1 LAMWSRVPWTGAGQ
15 ILAMLDG
22 DDAETCTSAVQ
33 DPKIY
38 FDGLVADGAL
48 ERAIGFLSVA
58 LPAREAIQ
66 WAWRVLL
73 FTAAPVDDQWRAR
86 LRENIA
92 DWLAHPSEGLR
103 RTIWSIAK
111 ERDESWP
118 EKLLAG
124 AVFFSGGSIGPE
136 NGSRIE
142 PPRAITGKLAA
153 SAIIA
158 AAHGSGSA
166 AALLRLAVI
175 DGSRIAE
182 GEL

>member
-1 LAMWSRVPWTGAGQ
+1 MWSRVPWTGASQ
-15 ILAMLDG
+15 ILAILDG
-22 DDAETCTSAVQ
+22 ETTGARAPAVQ
-33 DPKIY
+33 DPKVY
-38 FDGLVADGAL
+38 FDGLVASGAL
-48 ERAIGFLSVA
+48 ERAISFLSIA
-58 LPAREAIQ
+58 LPPREAVQ
-66 WAWRVLL
+66 WAWRVLQ
-73 FTAAPVDDQWRAR
+73 FTAQPTDGEWRIR

-92 DWLAHPSEGLR
+92 LWLAGPSEGLR

-124 AVFFSGGSIGPE
+124 AIFFSGGSIGPE
-136 NGSRIE
+136 GGSVIE
-142 PPRAITGKLAA
+142 PPRAISGKLAA

-158 AAHGSGSA
+158 AAHASGST
-166 AALLRLAVI
+166 AALLRLAAI

>member
-1 LAMWSRVPWTGAGQ
+1 MWSRVPWTRANQ

-22 DDAETCTSAVQ
+22 ADAKPPGRIVQ
-33 DPKIY
+33 DPKVY
-38 FDGLVADGAL
+38 FDSLVADGAL
-48 ERAIGFLSVA
+48 ERAVGFLSVA
-58 LPAREAIQ
+58 LPPREAVQ

-73 FTAAPVDDQWRAR
+73 FTAEPIDDDWRRR
-86 LRENIA
+86 LREHIA
-92 DWLAHPSEGLR
+92 KWLSHPSEGLR

-136 NGSRIE
+136 NGSLIE

-158 AAHGSGSA
+158 AAHGSGSP

-175 DGSRIAE
+175 DGSRIAA

>member
-1 LAMWSRVPWTGAGQ
+1 MWSRVPWTGASQ

-22 DDAETCTSAVQ
+22 DDARSPAPAVQ
-33 DPKIY
+33 DPQIY
-38 FDGLVADGAL
+38 FEGLVADGAL
-48 ERAIGFLSVA
+48 ERAISFLSVA
-58 LPAREAIQ
+58 LPPREAVQ

-73 FTAAPVDDQWRAR
+73 FTAEPVDDGWRRR
-86 LRENIA
+86 LRDHIA
-92 DWLAHPSEGLR
+92 KWLAHPSERLR

-111 ERDESWP
+111 ERDETWP

-136 NGSRIE
+136 NGSLIE
-142 PPRAITGKLAA
+142 PPRAIAGKLVA
-153 SAIIA
+153 SAIVA

-175 DGSRIAE
+175 DGSRIAA

>member
-1 LAMWSRVPWTGAGQ
+1 MWSRVPWSGASQ

-22 DDAETCTSAVQ
+22 DDAQTPAPAIQ
-33 DPKIY
+33 DPQIY
-38 FDGLVADGAL
+38 FDSLVADGAL

-58 LPAREAIQ
+58 LPAREAVQ

-73 FTAAPVDDQWRAR
+73 FTADPIDNPWRRR
-86 LRENIA
+86 LRDNIA

-111 ERDESWP
+111 ERDEAWP

-136 NGSRIE
+136 NGSLIE

-166 AALLRLAVI
+166 AALLRLAVV
-175 DGSRIAE
+175 DGSRIAA

>member
-1 LAMWSRVPWTGAGQ
+1 MWSRVPWTGASQ

-22 DDAETCTSAVQ
+22 EDAGPFARAVQ
-33 DPKIY
+33 DPKVY
-38 FDGLVADGAL
+38 FDSLVASGAL
-48 ERAIGFLSVA
+48 ERAVSFLSVA
-58 LPAREAIQ
+58 LPPREAVQ
-66 WAWRVLL
+66 WAWRVLQ
-73 FTAAPVDDQWRAR
+73 FTAQPTDDWRLR

-92 DWLAHPSEGLR
+92 LWLTDPSEGVR

-124 AVFFSGGSIGPE
+124 AIFFSGGSIGPE
-136 NGSRIE
+136 GGSPIE
-142 PPRAITGKLAA
+142 PPRAIPGKLVA

-158 AAHGSGSA
+158 ATHASGSA
-166 AALLRLAVI
+166 DALLRLAVI